1 MVEKEPI
8 KTPAWHELY
17 DTYKNTEYDTIITY
31 DQLSKTI
38 GFNILEKRYII
49 EAFKRVML
57 RQNNKALENI
67 PNKGY
72 RIVMPN
78 EHTRLASREVKR
90 AERRLRKG
98 VELSL
103 CVDFEKLNQREQ
115 AQLTLIAN
123 RMQTVHA
130 ALIGEQKSQISI
142 NNTFTLPSTPRN

>member
-1 MVEKEPI
+1 MVEENTV
-8 KTPAWHELY
+8 KTPVWRELY
-17 DTYKNTEYDTIITY
+17 DTYKETEYDTIITY

-57 RQNNKALENI
+57 HMNNKALENI

-72 RIVMPN
+72 RVVRPN
-78 EHTRLASREVKR
+78 EHSRLAAREVKR
-90 AERRLRKG
+90 AERRVRKG

-103 CVDFEKLNQREQ
+103 YVDFEKLNQREQ
-115 AQLTLIAN
+115 ALLTLIAN

-130 ALIGEQKSQISI
+130 TLIGEQKSQNNA
-142 NNTFTLPSTPRN
+142 NNTFTLPSTPRK